1 MKNGKKIL
9 MVGLFLI
16 LSFTLVSCS
25 TGIGF
30 IDNWLGKTKGALIG
44 QDFTISS
51 YDDYGNKTLTVN
63 SNKVNVGLYDNG
75 EEAVYKSE
83 VLEITANGN
92 QMLQVGNTLIF
103 AEKGL
108 DMIEDF
114 EVPTNINTQ
123 NGGGIIPVDRFI
135 NSLKNKLGKDKTVII
150 SSQMGLPIGVF
161 QGEDVY
167 VEVPDNLPKMTR
179 LNIDGKSLYIHRA
192 NYIIIDSKMIK

>member
-123 NGGGIIPVDRFI
+123 NGGGIVPVDRFI
-135 NSLKNKLGKDKTVII
+135 NSFKNKLGKDKTVII